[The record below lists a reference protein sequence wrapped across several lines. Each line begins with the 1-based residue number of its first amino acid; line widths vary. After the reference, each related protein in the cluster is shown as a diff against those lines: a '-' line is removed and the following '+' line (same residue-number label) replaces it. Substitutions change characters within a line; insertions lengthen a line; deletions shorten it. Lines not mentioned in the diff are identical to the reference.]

1 MADDAGEIEARS
13 SSSSSSTELVKDPRT
28 KARKYQ
34 LDLCKK
40 AVEENVIVYLETGCG
55 KTHIAALLIYE
66 LGHLIRKPQRSICVF
81 LAPTIPLVLQQ
92 ATVIEE
98 STDFKVA
105 SYFGGGSKRLRN
117 HDEWEKEIEE
127 YEVLVMTPRILE
139 QNLHHCF
146 IKMESIALL
155 IFDECHHAQVQSSHP
170 YAQIM
175 KEFYRT
181 DEPKHPRI
189 FGMTASPIVGK
200 GGSNEESLPKGI
212 NSLEKLLDA
221 KVYSVEDKSE
231 LENFVASPK
240 VKFYYYGHVAKEIS
254 TCNSICGKNLNDIKN
269 KYMSMVRTKTDD
281 LSSLKSNKKLIQRLH
296 DNLMF
301 CLIHLGL
308 LGAQQAVDILISGDY
323 SERSELIETEDSCSI
338 GDSLA
343 DQYLKQAAIILGYY
357 FKTESVDGNDSSK
370 SGDGYDISDTVSC
383 NDIAGSVDG
392 NGNYDTWG
400 VLEEPFFS
408 SKLLVLIEL
417 LSNYRRQTDMKCI
430 IFVDRIITAR
440 SLSCILGNL
449 KCLEFWKCHFLVG
462 LHSGLKNMSRKIMDS
477 VVEKFRNG
485 ELNLLVATKVAEE
498 GLDIQTCCLVIRF
511 DLPQTV
517 ASFIQSR
524 GRARMAQSEYAFLVD
539 RGNQNELNL
548 IKSFVSDEN
557 RMNEEISR
565 RTSVGTFDE
574 SVETT
579 YKVDSTGASISE
591 GYSVSLLARY
601 CSKLPGDEF
610 FDPKPEFFY
619 IDDPNGTI
627 CRIILPSNAPI
638 HQVDGLAKPSK
649 ETAKKSAC
657 LKACE
662 KLHQLGALTDHLL
675 PRQDYEVED
684 GVAEFESSEAG
695 ECMVQLHEMLS
706 PAALKVPWTNSGN
719 PILLNFYSIRF
730 VPVPEDRVYQ
740 QFGLFVKTPL
750 PVEAASMELDLH
762 LARGRIVQ
770 TSLVSSGVIEFDE
783 EEIVQAENF
792 QEMFLKIILDR
803 PDFFSDFVPLG
814 MSDIRQGS
822 APSFYLLL
830 PLKQNKHENGLF
842 IDWDL
847 IRNCLSSAVFRSPK
861 VSCDS
866 LVTPVPPCES
876 LEFANG
882 SVSRSDFLNSLVFT
896 PHNKLFFFVDDILH
910 GIDAESPFTS
920 EHHSSYTEYYIEKF
934 GIHLLHPKQPL
945 LKAKQLFSLR
955 NLLCNRVQQSKAVN
969 AETRELEEHFVELP
983 AELCVLKIMGFTK
996 EMGSSMSLLP
1006 SLMLRLEN
1014 LLVAIELKEIFSASF
1029 PEGSEVTAHRVL
1041 EALTTEKCA
1050 ERFSLERLEILGDA
1064 FLKYAV
1070 GRHLFLLYDT
1080 LDEGLLTR
1088 KRSCIVNN
1096 SNLYNLAIRKNLQ
1109 VYIRDQ
1115 MFDPCQFIAFG
1126 RPCKVMCDE
1135 DTKDTIHPRQ
1145 ESESMEGETD
1155 TVHVRCSKGH
1165 HWLHKKTI
1173 ADVVE
1178 SLVGAF
1184 IVDSGFKAATAFLKW
1199 VGIKV
1204 EFDAFQV
1211 TRVCSASKSYM
1222 SLGEVVDTD
1231 VLESLLGYKFLHKGL
1246 LLQAFVHPSYNK
1258 HSGGCYQRLEFLGD
1272 AVLDYLITSY
1282 LYSVYPKL
1290 KPGQLTD
1297 LRSVTVNNNS
1307 FARIAVRRSF
1317 YKHLICDS
1325 DSLSAAIREYANYVQ
1340 TSASKK
1346 VCHLQEPTCP
1356 KALGDLVESCVGAML
1371 LDTGFNLNFI
1381 WNIMLS
1387 FFDPIISFSGL
1398 QLNPVR
1404 ELQELCQSLKW
1415 EVQFP
1420 NLKKGG
1426 IYLVQAELRG
1436 KSVRGKDV
1444 HLTSSATN
1452 ISKKAAMR
1460 SAAKVIFS
1468 KLQAQG
1474 YKPKNKTLE
1483 EVLKSSIK
1491 QEAKLMGYNE
1501 TPTQGVATDS
1511 ELLENFERLCVS
1523 SSADDDSISK
1533 AISEGPTTG
1542 TSYQNLPA
1550 SPILTKKRR
1559 QTENHKDGSCD
1570 KALANGTAMLTSSRG
1585 SAKSRLFEACAS
1597 NYWNPPS
1604 YECCS
1609 EEGPSHLKMFTYKVT
1624 VDIEGASGTTLECF
1638 SEPRAKKKSAMEH
1651 ASEGALWY
1659 LQGAGHL
1666 LSN

>member
-1 MADDAGEIEARS
+1 MADDDGVIELRS
-13 SSSSSSTELVKDPRT
+13 SSSSSSTSSSVELVVKDPRT

-66 LGHLIRKPQRSICVF
+66 LGHLIRKPQKSICVF

-105 SYFGGGSKRLRN
+105 SYFGGSKRLRN

-146 IKMESIALL
+146 IRMQSIALL

-175 KEFYRT
+175 KEFYST
-181 DEPKHPRI
+181 DQPKRPRI

-221 KVYSVEDKSE
+221 KVYSVEDKTE

-240 VKFYYYGHVAKEIS
+240 VKFYYYGHVEKEIS
-254 TCNSICGKNLNDIKN
+254 TCNSLCGKNLNDVKN

-281 LSSLKSNKKLIQRLH
+281 VSSLKSNKKLIQRLH
-296 DNLMF
+296 ENLMF

-308 LGAQQAVDILISGDY
+308 HGAEQAVNILISGDY
-323 SERSELIETEDSCSI
+323 SERSELIETEDSCSS
-338 GDSLA
+338 GDCLA
-343 DQYLKQAAIILGYY
+343 DQYLRQAAIVLGYY
-357 FKTESVDGNDSSK
+357 SKTGESVDGNDSSK
-370 SGDGYDISDTVSC
+370 SGDGYDISGTVSC
-383 NDIAGSVDG
+383 NGITGSVDG
-392 NGNYDTWG
+392 NDTWG

-477 VVEKFRNG
+477 VVEKFRSG

-539 RGNQNELNL
+539 RGNQVELNL

-557 RMNEEISR
+557 RMNKEISC
-565 RTSVGTFDE
+565 RTSGGTFDE

-619 IDDPNGTI
+619 IDDPKGTI

-649 ETAKKSAC
+649 EIAKKIAC

-662 KLHQLGALTDHLL
+662 KLHQVGALTDHLL
-675 PRQDYEVED
+675 PCQDYEVED
-684 GVAEFESSEAG
+684 GVAESEG
-695 ECMVQLHEMLS
+695 NEDECMVQLHEMLS
-706 PAALKVPWTNSGN
+706 PAALKEPWTNSGN
-719 PILLNFYSIRF
+719 PILLNFYFIRF

-740 QFGLFVKTPL
+740 QFGLFVKAPL

-770 TSLVSSGVIEFDE
+770 THLIWSGVIEFDE
-783 EEIVQAENF
+783 NEVVQAENF

-803 PDFFSDFVPLG
+803 SDFFSDFVPLG
-814 MSDIRQGS
+814 MNDIRQGS
-822 APSFYLLL
+822 PSSLYLLL
-830 PLKQNKHENGLF
+830 PLKQSEHENRLL
-842 IDWDL
+842 IDWD
-847 IRNCLSSAVFRSPK
+847 IIKTCLSSAVFRSPK

-866 LVTPVPPCES
+866 FESPVPPCES

-882 SVSRSDFLNSLVFT
+882 SVSRSDILNTLVFT
-896 PHNKLFFFVDDILH
+896 PHNKLFFFVDGILD

-920 EHHSSYTEYYIEKF
+920 EHHSSYIEYYIQKF
-934 GIHLLHPKQPL
+934 GIHLSYPKQPL

-983 AELCVLKIMGFTK
+983 AELCVLKVTGFTK
-996 EMGSSMSLLP
+996 EMGSSISLLP
-1006 SLMLRLEN
+1006 SLMQRLEN
-1014 LLVAIELKEIFSASF
+1014 LLVAIELKEIFAASF
-1029 PEGSEVTAHRVL
+1029 PEGSEITAHRVL

-1070 GRHLFLLYDT
+1070 GRRLFLLHDT

-1096 SNLYNLAIRKNLQ
+1096 SNLYNLAIKRNLQ

-1115 MFDPCQFIAFG
+1115 MFDPCQFVAFG
-1126 RPCKVMCDE
+1126 RPCKVMCNE

-1155 TVHVRCSKGH
+1155 TVHARCSKGH

-1184 IVDSGFKAATAFLKW
+1184 IVDSGFKAAIAFLKW
-1199 VGIKV
+1199 VGIQV
-1204 EFDAFQV
+1204 EFDAFEV
-1211 TRVCSASKSYM
+1211 TRACSASKNYM
-1222 SLGEVVDTD
+1222 SLGEIVDTD
-1231 VLESLLGYKFLHKGL
+1231 VLESLLGYKFQHKGL

-1325 DSLSAAIREYANYVQ
+1325 DSLSAAIREYAIYVQ
-1340 TSASKK
+1340 TAASKK
-1346 VCHLQEPTCP
+1346 DCHLKEPTCP

-1381 WNIMLS
+1381 WNVMLS

-1420 NLKKGG
+1420 NVKKGR

-1436 KSVRGKDV
+1436 KDREKDIR
-1444 HLTSSATN
+1444 LESSATN

-1460 SAAKVIFS
+1460 SAAREIFS
-1468 KLQAQG
+1468 KLRAQG
-1474 YKPKNKTLE
+1474 YKPKTKTLE
-1483 EVLKSSIK
+1483 EVLKSSTK
-1491 QEAKLMGYNE
+1491 QEAKLVGYDE
-1501 TPTQGVATDS
+1501 TPTQNIATDS
-1511 ELLENFERLCVS
+1511 ALLEYFERLSVS
-1523 SSADDDSISK
+1523 SSVDDDNISK
-1533 AISEGPTTG
+1533 AINEGPTTN
-1542 TSYQNLPA
+1542 TPCQNVPA
-1550 SPILTKKRR
+1550 SRILKKKRN
-1559 QTENHKDGSCD
+1559 QSENHKDSSCD
-1570 KALANGTAMLTSSRG
+1570 KALANDTAMLAPSKG
-1585 SAKSRLFEACAS
+1585 SAKSRLYEACAS

-1604 YECCS
+1604 FECCN
-1609 EEGPSHLKMFTYKVT
+1609 EEGPSHLKIFTYKVT

-1659 LQGAGHL
+1659 LQAAGHL

>member
-1 MADDAGEIEARS
+1 MMAQSWPDKLPWHVNCTYA
-13 SSSSSSTELVKDPRT
+13 
-28 KARKYQ
+28 
-34 LDLCKK
+34 C
-40 AVEENVIVYLETGCG
+40 
-55 KTHIAALLIYE
+55 
-66 LGHLIRKPQRSICVF
+66 PQQPHV
-81 LAPTIPLVLQQ
+81 Q

-127 YEVLVMTPRILE
+127 HE
-139 QNLHHCF
+139 
-146 IKMESIALL
+146 
-155 IFDECHHAQVQSSHP
+155 
-170 YAQIM
+170 
-175 KEFYRT
+175 EFYRT
-181 DEPKHPRI
+181 DEPKRPRI

-240 VKFYYYGHVAKEIS
+240 VKFYYYGHVVKEIS

-269 KYMSMVRTKTDD
+269 E
-281 LSSLKSNKKLIQRLH
+281 
-296 DNLMF
+296 
-301 CLIHLGL
+301 
-308 LGAQQAVDILISGDY
+308 AVDILISGDY
-323 SERSELIETEDSCSI
+323 SERSELIETEDRCSI

-343 DQYLKQAAIILGYY
+343 DQYLRQAAVVL
-357 FKTESVDGNDSSK
+357 ESVDGNDSSK

-392 NGNYDTWG
+392 NDTWG

-417 LSNYRRQTDMKCI
+417 LSNYRRQPDMKCI

-524 GRARMAQSEYAFLVD
+524 GLARMAQSEYAFLVD

-574 SVETT
+574 SVEKT
-579 YKVDSTGASISE
+579 YKVDSTGASINE
-591 GYSVSLLARY
+591 GYSVTLLGRY

-662 KLHQLGALTDHLL
+662 KLHEVGALTDHLL

-684 GVAEFESSEAG
+684 GVAEFESSEG
-695 ECMVQLHEMLS
+695 ECMVQLHGMLS
-706 PAALKVPWTNSGN
+706 SAALKVPWTNSGN
-719 PILLNFYSIRF
+719 PILLNFYFIRF

-770 TSLVSSGVIEFDE
+770 TRLVSSGVIEFDE

-822 APSFYLLL
+822 PPSFYLLL
-830 PLKQNKHENGLF
+830 PLKQHKHENRLF

-861 VSCDS
+861 VSSDS

-882 SVSRSDFLNSLVFT
+882 PVSRSDFLNSLVFT

-910 GIDAESPFTS
+910 GIDAESPFMS
-920 EHHSSYTEYYIEKF
+920 EHHSSYREYYIEKF
-934 GIHLLHPKQPL
+934 GIHLLYPKQPL

-969 AETRELEEHFVELP
+969 ADTRELEEHFVELP

-1006 SLMLRLEN
+1006 SLMVRLEN

-1088 KRSCIVNN
+1088 KRSCILNN
-1096 SNLYNLAIRKNLQ
+1096 SNLYNLAIRKFSQ

-1115 MFDPCQFIAFG
+1115 MFDPCQFFAFG

-1135 DTKDTIHPRQ
+1135 GTKDTIHPRQ
-1145 ESESMEGETD
+1145 ESESMQGETD

-1204 EFDAFQV
+1204 EFDAFEV

-1340 TSASKK
+1340 TSASKD
-1346 VCHLQEPTCP
+1346 CHLQEPTCP

-1381 WNIMLS
+1381 WSIMLS
-1387 FFDPIISFSGL
+1387 FFDPIMSFSGL

-1420 NLKKGG
+1420 NLKRGG
-1426 IYLVQAELRG
+1426 VYIVQAELRG

-1511 ELLENFERLCVS
+1511 DLLENFERLCVS
-1523 SSADDDSISK
+1523 SSADDDNISK
-1533 AISEGPTTG
+1533 AINEGPTTS

-1570 KALANGTAMLTSSRG
+1570 KALANGTAMLTSSKG
-1585 SAKSRLFEACAS
+1585 SAKSRL
-1597 NYWNPPS
+1597 Y
-1604 YECCS
+1604 
-1609 EEGPSHLKMFTYKVT
+1609 
-1624 VDIEGASGTTLECF
+1624 
-1638 SEPRAKKKSAMEH
+1638 
-1651 ASEGALWY
+1651 
-1659 LQGAGHL
+1659 
-1666 LSN
+1666 